1 MCMHVYMHAR
11 GGGEYP
17 KSKKSKKF
25 FLKKFDFFFENYL
38 KSGCTCACT
47 CACAR
52 EGGGN
57 TPNLK
62 KNQKFFFSIF
72 IFCWIAHRLQKNPT
86 NKCVSKSKL
95 ANSNVRPKIYFL
107 ASSMF
112 TMWGSQTLQVGTQI
126 NDDNVIF
133 LYLTFEF
140 AIIDLLYFLFLFRK
154 KIFSKFLILYW
165 KHLTDSVRVHTCT
178 HVHFLT

>member
-1 MCMHVYMHAR
+1 MGFVNIFFVLVMSLCFTQLCHMHIC
-11 GGGEYP
+11 
-17 KSKKSKKF
+17 
-25 FLKKFDFFFENYL
+25 LFFE
-38 KSGCTCACT
+38 KI
-47 CACAR
+47 
-52 EGGGN
+52 E
-57 TPNLK
+57 
-62 KNQKFFFSIF
+62 FFSIF
-72 IFCWIAHRLQKNPT
+72 ILCWIAHRLQKNPT

-112 TMWGSQTLQVGTQI
+112 TIWGSQTLQVGTQI